1 MNVALSY
8 FCTDDE
14 VDVLVELFNKAYR
27 LGLDNEDGIILT
39 YINLSGDYKITIDDL
54 SYPVNFSSYSE
65 YNDYTLED
73 LEDQLSLIYH
83 EFYSQGIYY
92 DPVVIMIHDAANM
105 CDDKDEYELLKYLND
120 KITLL
125 EVMRV
130 YIFCTVRDR

>member
-1 MNVALSY
+1 MNVSLSY
-8 FCTDDE
+8 FCIDDE
-14 VDVLVELFNKAYR
+14 IDVLVELFNRAYM
-27 LGLDNEDGIILT
+27 LGLENEDGIILT

-92 DPVVIMIHDAANM
+92 DPVVIMIHDASNM
-105 CDDKDEYELLKYLND
+105 CDDKDDYELLKYLND
-120 KITLL
+120 KLTLL

>member
-1 MNVALSY
+1 MNVELSY
-8 FCTDDE
+8 FCKDDE

-120 KITLL
+120 KLTLL

-130 YIFCTVRDR
+130 YIFCTIRDK

>member
-120 KITLL
+120 KIH
-125 EVMRV
+125 
-130 YIFCTVRDR
+130 Y

>member
-130 YIFCTVRDR
+130 YIFCTVRDK

>member
-120 KITLL
+120 KLTLL

-130 YIFCTVRDR
+130 YIFCTVRDK

>member
-1 MNVALSY
+1 MNVTLSY

-73 LEDQLSLIYH
+73 LEDQISLIYH

-105 CDDKDEYELLKYLND
+105 CDDKDEYELLNYLND
-120 KITLL
+120 KLTLL

-130 YIFCTVRDR
+130 YIFCTVRDK

>member
-14 VDVLVELFNKAYR
+14 VDVLVEVFNKAYK

-105 CDDKDEYELLKYLND
+105 CDDKDDYELLKYLND
-120 KITLL
+120 KLTLL

-130 YIFCTVRDR
+130 YIFCTVRDK

>member
-73 LEDQLSLIYH
+73 LEDQISLIYH

-120 KITLL
+120 KLTLL

-130 YIFCTVRDR
+130 YIFCTVRDK

>member
-105 CDDKDEYELLKYLND
+105 CDDKDDYELLKYLND
-120 KITLL
+120 KLTLL

-130 YIFCTVRDR
+130 YIFCTVRDK

>member
-92 DPVVIMIHDAANM
+92 DPVVIMIHDASNM
-105 CDDKDEYELLKYLND
+105 CDDKDEYELLKYFND

-130 YIFCTVRDR
+130 YIFCTIRDK

>member
-92 DPVVIMIHDAANM
+92 DPVIIMIHDAANM
-105 CDDKDEYELLKYLND
+105 CDDKDDYELLKYLND
-120 KITLL
+120 KLTLL

-130 YIFCTVRDR
+130 YIFCTIRDK

>member
-39 YINLSGDYKITIDDL
+39 YVNLSGDYKITIDDL

-120 KITLL
+120 KLTLL

-130 YIFCTVRDR
+130 YIYCTVRDK

>member
-1 MNVALSY
+1 MNVTLSY

-73 LEDQLSLIYH
+73 LEDQISLIYH

-120 KITLL
+120 KLTLL

-130 YIFCTVRDR
+130 YIFCTVRDK

>member
-1 MNVALSY
+1 MNVSLSY
-8 FCTDDE
+8 FCIDDE
-14 VDVLVELFNKAYR
+14 IDVLVELFNRAYR
-27 LGLDNEDGIILT
+27 LGLENEDGIILT

-105 CDDKDEYELLKYLND
+105 CDDKDDYELLSYLND
-120 KITLL
+120 KLTLL